1 MHSKNLVGV
10 ILAIC
15 VSLVGCGGGGSSN
28 TGPSGGTSSG
38 NSGSGTNTGGST
50 GTGTGT
56 GNSSSTIVTSVPA
69 ATYTANSA
77 NATIYAQMNTI
88 RLAIGAGLL
97 TENADLD
104 KSAAAHLNY
113 LALNGIADPSFH
125 VEASG
130 QTGFTGVN
138 PSDRMTVAG
147 YSFSMSGES
156 GFSALTAGAAQAQC
170 VNSWA
175 DSVYHVQTLLVGYR
189 DVGVAAGDNAL
200 VSSPSI
206 TASTCVVDLGVQL
219 NVQPQYPAS
228 GVVLT
233 YPYNGQ
239 TGVATSFNNQDES
252 PTPVPDLNGVGQPI
266 TVNLSAAVSSVTTF
280 TLTAAGATVPTRIL
294 APSGTT
300 GPGVVIDG
308 NINVNF
314 VTLVP
319 ISALSANTT
328 YTVTF
333 SGVANGTPMTRTWS
347 FTTGATGN
355 STTNI

>member
-1 MHSKNLVGV
+1 MRSKILVTLGL
-10 ILAIC
+10 IIC
-15 VSLVGCGGGGSSN
+15 SSLIACGGGGSSSSSA
-28 TGPSGGTSSG
+28 SGGTTGG
-38 NSGSGTNTGGST
+38 NSGGGTNTGAST
-50 GTGTGT
+50 GTGTK
-56 GNSSSTIVTSVPA
+56 NSTSTIVSSVPA

-125 VEASG
+125 VETSG

-138 PSDRMTVAG
+138 PSDRMAAAG
-147 YSFSMSGES
+147 YSFSLAGES
-156 GFSALTAGAAQAQC
+156 GFSALAAGAVQTQC
-170 VNSWA
+170 VSSWA
-175 DSVYHVQTLLVGYR
+175 DSVYHVEALLVGYR

-206 TASTCVVDLGVQL
+206 TASTCVADLGVQL

-228 GVVLT
+228 GVILT

-239 TGVATSFNNQDES
+239 TGVATSFNNLEEV

-266 TVNLSAAVSSVTTF
+266 TVNLSAAVSSVATF
-280 TLTAAGATVPTRIL
+280 TLTAGGATVPTRIL
-294 APSGTT
+294 APTGTT

-308 NINVNF
+308 NINANF

-319 ISALSANTT
+319 ISALAANTT

-333 SGVANGTPMTRTWS
+333 NGLANGTAMASVWS
-347 FTTGATGN
+347 FTTGATGY
-355 STTNI
+355 TTINI